1 MDIQKILDPSV
12 DLVSEVDE
20 EELKKMGNEVVRG
33 FEADLQSRSSWDE
46 QNQEW
51 MKLALQV
58 KETKTYPWPN
68 AANVKYPLLS
78 IAAIQFSARAY
89 PSLVPSFDIVK
100 AKPLGRSKPA
110 APQAPQGG
118 PPVAPMGGMPAGQP
132 PIPGQPPQGAGAP
145 MMGQPPSPGPQPEE
159 EDLQVT
165 AEKISTH
172 MSYQVLYEMDDWEED
187 MDKLC
192 LVLPIIGCAFK
203 KTYYS
208 KLKEYNCSELVLPK
222 DLVVN
227 YWTKSLE
234 TAYRKTHRLWYTPNE
249 FVERQR
255 IGFWKEY
262 DDMDFGPGASP
273 PDDYHQRHEIT
284 KITVPE
290 EDSDTPREVLEQH
303 TFWDLD
309 GDDYKE
315 PYVIT
320 VDRET
325 CRVLRI
331 APRFQ
336 SKDVMFHPKNPSKV
350 ARINPREFFTKF
362 SFIPNPDG
370 SFYDLGFGLLLGSI
384 NQAANTILN
393 QLTDA
398 GTLSNLQSG
407 FLAKGLRLGKAG
419 DYKFQPGE
427 WKPVNNTFEDL
438 KKGIFPLPVRE
449 PSNVLFQ
456 LLGMLVQSGKELAS
470 VAEIMTGKMP
480 GQNTPASTTMATIE
494 QGLKVFTSI
503 YKRIYRS
510 MGKEFEKLFELNS
523 MYLPDEADL
532 EYTYEKDGV
541 TIDASINT
549 RFYQDA
555 KVKIVPAAD
564 PNMVTETQKLMQLQ
578 SMMEMAQFGSLN
590 VKELT
595 RRGLEIHGIPGIAK
609 LMEVPPPGDPIE
621 VTLLKM
627 ELEDKEKDRQ
637 LEGMKIQSENQKRQS
652 EIVLNIAKAKQLGD
666 EEGAMMLEAQL
677 ERELAREEMQ
687 LKAMELMFK
696 QEEHQMKMQ
705 QKKEEHEL
713 NKEVK
718 LTEAEMN
725 LTTKEVMNR
734 QNIQH
739 NDQKNKKQLEMMDK
753 KEKMKNAGSDK
764 GRLGTV
770 EK

>member
-1 MDIQKILDPSV
+1 MDILKILDPSIQN
-12 DLVSEVDE
+12 LADE
-20 EELKKMGNEVVRG
+20 IDEDELKKMGNEVVRG
-33 FEADLQSRSSWDE
+33 FEADLNSRSAWDE

-51 MKLALQV
+51 MKLALQI
-58 KETKTYPWPN
+58 KEEKSYPWAK
-68 AANVKYPLLS
+68 AANIKYPLLTT
-78 IAAIQFSARAY
+78 AALQFSARAY

-100 AKPLGRSKPA
+100 AKPLGKSAQGVPPPTPA
-110 APQAPQGG
+110 QQPMPQTAGQ
-118 PPVAPMGGMPAGQP
+118 PMGGPAP
-132 PIPGQPPQGAGAP
+132 AASAP
-145 MMGQPPSPGPQPEE
+145 
-159 EDLQVT
+159 EDESQDL
-165 AEKISTH
+165 ADKISTH
-172 MSYQVLYEMDDWEED
+172 MSYQILYEMEDWEED

-255 IGFWKEY
+255 IGFWREAENS
-262 DDMDFGPGASP
+262 FGPGGNV

-284 KITVPE
+284 KLTIPE

-325 CRVLRI
+325 REVLRV

-336 SKDVMFHPKNPSKV
+336 KKDVMFHPKDPNKI
-350 ARINPREFFTKF
+350 AKINPREFFTKF

-384 NQAANTILN
+384 NQAANTLLN

-407 FLAKGLRLGKAG
+407 FLAKGLRLGKSG

-456 LLGMLVQSGKELAS
+456 LLGMLVQSGKEMAS
-470 VAEIMTGKMP
+470 IAEIFTGKMP

-510 MGKEFEKLFELNS
+510 LGREFEKLFELNA
-523 MYLPDEADL
+523 MYLPDQTDL
-532 EYTYEKDGV
+532 NYTHEKDGV
-541 TIDASINT
+541 MIDATINT
-549 RFYQDA
+549 QLYQEA

-578 SMMEMAQFGSLN
+578 SMIEMAQFGSLN
-590 VKELT
+590 LQELT

-609 LMEVPPPGDPIE
+609 LMEVPPPQPPIE
-621 VTLLKM
+621 VTLLEM
-627 ELEDKEKDRQ
+627 ELADKEKDRQ
-637 LEGMKIQSENQKRQS
+637 LDAMKIQSENQKRYS
-652 EIVLNIAKAKQLGD
+652 ETVLNLAKAKELGNT
-666 EEGAMMLEAQL
+666 EAIAMLELQVK
-677 ERELAREEMQ
+677 REEAELDKQ
-687 LKAMELMFK
+687 AKILELMFK
-696 QEEHQMKMQ
+696 REEHQMNMEFKHDEHNMDQ
-705 QKKEEHEL
+705 Q
-713 NKEVK
+713 VK
-718 LTEAEMN
+718 ATEAAMN
-725 LTTKEVMNR
+725 LSTKEAMNR
-734 QNIQH
+734 QNIDH

-753 KEKMKNAGSDK
+753 KEKMKNAGTDK
-764 GRLGTV
+764 RGLGSV
-770 EK
+770 AGKPRN